1 MELCKRR
8 EKVLDQLKLNED
20 RAKQAGEN
28 ERQALIQL
36 NGILSD
42 KERKHQDQPEFD
54 AKLQKLLEQKQ
65 ESGAA
70 IRYDLLR
77 GEYLRNQ
84 EKAQEEQD
92 TEMQKL
98 REIRTGYLRI
108 YPHRNFSVES
118 ESNEEYQ
125 KLFNDLGCD
134 RLEEYRKRA
143 GEQAKAAVEHFKDD
157 FMYKIRS
164 AIKEALQRKDELNR
178 IISHLDFGKDRYQ
191 FYIGKNKSSDGRF
204 YDMFMD
210 DALQIKPSD
219 LDMGLDNQL
228 NLFTMEHESQYGPLI
243 NELIEIFIP
252 PEHATPEEME
262 TAKRNM
268 EKYADYRTYLSFD
281 MQQLIQNEDEV
292 LKIRLSKMIR
302 KNSGGE
308 GQNPLYVA
316 LLASFAQAYRI
327 DLKPGLRRNPTIRLV
342 VLDEAFSKMD
352 AEKVAS
358 CIKLIRGLGF
368 QALISATNDKIQNY
382 LETVDKI
389 FVFANPN
396 KKNISIQEFEKPE
409 FEQLK
414 EDLAEEE
421 DEE

>member
-42 KERKHQDQPEFD
+42 KERNHQAQPEFD

-327 DLKPGLRRNPTIRLV
+327 DLSRFNSSSVKKAPSKRR
-342 VLDEAFSKMD
+342 
-352 AEKVAS
+352 
-358 CIKLIRGLGF
+358 
-368 QALISATNDKIQNY
+368 
-382 LETVDKI
+382 
-389 FVFANPN
+389 
-396 KKNISIQEFEKPE
+396 
-409 FEQLK
+409 
-414 EDLAEEE
+414 
-421 DEE
+421 